1 MLPGGM
7 QVAASCAAVPKQQGR
22 RLHLPCCGRS
32 DGPFFW
38 RGEGIAGDAD
48 GSPPHET
55 DDVPHETRAVRAAGD
70 ESRGVCRNRRGAGEP
85 HLKIR
90 RIDFVR
96 QQHSEPCRRPHVPEP
111 SPPVS
116 QGAGPNEGS
125 VSGNGRPGGAHAEA
139 SPRPA
144 GVGMVNDRSRQQNRR
159 SLRDIMIRNLRAS
172 AAGRLRS
179 AGCGPFRIRLRCSC
193 PRGETYPFTSPCGGV
208 PPQAAGRE
216 SAMRGAKDRR
226 PHRPENSRPPAPA
239 GPSLSN
245 RVPQAETVAFVR
257 IAGSPGRGGTSRPET
272 EAASGRTAKQILPTV
287 RISSETGPSR
297 SDRRAETDV

>member
-1 MLPGGM
+1 MFRSLPAGF
-7 QVAASCAAVPKQQGR
+7 P
-22 RLHLPCCGRS
+22 RS
-32 DGPFFW
+32 G
-38 RGEGIAGDAD
+38 
-48 GSPPHET
+48 
-55 DDVPHETRAVRAAGD
+55 
-70 ESRGVCRNRRGAGEP
+70 
-85 HLKIR
+85 
-90 RIDFVR
+90 
-96 QQHSEPCRRPHVPEP
+96 
-111 SPPVS
+111 
-116 QGAGPNEGS
+116 GPNEERAYPATGD
-125 VSGNGRPGGAHAEA
+125 RGAHAEA

-179 AGCGPFRIRLRCSC
+179 AGCGPFRIRLRRSR

-208 PPQAAGRE
+208 PPQAAGRK

-257 IAGSPGRGGTSRPET
+257 IAGSPGGASRPET
-272 EAASGRTAKQILPTV
+272 EAASGRTAKQTLPTV

>member
-1 MLPGGM
+1 MPHRFRPP
-7 QVAASCAAVPKQQGR
+7 AAFGALSPSACSGAVPAGFPRSGGAER
-22 RLHLPCCGRS
+22 RERAYP
-32 DGPFFW
+32 
-38 RGEGIAGDAD
+38 ATGD
-48 GSPPHET
+48 
-55 DDVPHETRAVRAAGD
+55 R
-70 ESRGVCRNRRGAGEP
+70 
-85 HLKIR
+85 
-90 RIDFVR
+90 
-96 QQHSEPCRRPHVPEP
+96 
-111 SPPVS
+111 
-116 QGAGPNEGS
+116 
-125 VSGNGRPGGAHAEA
+125 GGAHAEA

-159 SLRDIMIRNLRAS
+159 SLRGIMIRNLRAS

-179 AGCGPFRIRLRCSC
+179 AGCGPFRIRLRRSR

-208 PPQAAGRE
+208 PPQAAGRK

-272 EAASGRTAKQILPTV
+272 EVASGRTAKQMLPTV

>member
-125 VSGNGRPGGAHAEA
+125 VSGNGRPGGG
-139 SPRPA
+139 SCRSKPPA
-144 GVGMVNDRSRQQNRR
+144 GRG
-159 SLRDIMIRNLRAS
+159 RNGKRPQS
-172 AAGRLRS
+172 AAKPAIVARHHDTESSGIRCGPSPFCRLRTFPNLS
-179 AGCGPFRIRLRCSC
+179 
-193 PRGETYPFTSPCGGV
+193 
-208 PPQAAGRE
+208 PPQL
-216 SAMRGAKDRR
+216 SAR
-226 PHRPENSRPPAPA
+226 
-239 GPSLSN
+239 
-245 RVPQAETVAFVR
+245 
-257 IAGSPGRGGTSRPET
+257 
-272 EAASGRTAKQILPTV
+272 
-287 RISSETGPSR
+287 
-297 SDRRAETDV
+297 

>member
-22 RLHLPCCGRS
+22 RRHLPCCGRS

-38 RGEGIAGDAD
+38 RGEGIAGDAA

-55 DDVPHETRAVRAAGD
+55 DDVPHETPAVRAAGD